1 MKVCVVGAGAAGCMA
16 AITLARGGAEV
27 VLLEKNEKIGKKIYI
42 TGKGRCNLTNNCDM
56 NDFFAHIVHGEKFL
70 RSALYS
76 FTPQDAMTFF
86 EEAGLSLVTERGN
99 RVFPESQ
106 KSSDVIKTLEKEL
119 KRARVSV
126 KYNCKVLE
134 IKVVSGV
141 DSLDCIDGVS
151 KDTFEVVTDGG
162 AIACDK
168 VVVATGGVSYPSTGS
183 TGDGY
188 AFARSLGHKITPPK
202 QGLVPIHVRQE
213 IASLQGISLKN
224 VELSALTDSGKCIAS
239 RFGELMFTD
248 RGLSGPIALTLSSYI
263 NRMDGVKLVLDL
275 KPSLDEKQ
283 LDARIL
289 RDFEER
295 KNQDIKN
302 VTRAL
307 LPDRLNLYVLRR
319 ADIAEWKKVN
329 IITKDERA
337 RLVHTVKNL
346 VFDVKELAPF
356 TEAVI
361 TSGGVDVKELKPS
374 CESRLRSGIY
384 FVGETADIDAL
395 TGGFNLQLAF
405 ATGVAAARDILKS
418 IGK

>member
-1 MKVCVVGAGAAGCMA
+1 MKVCVIGAGAAGCMA
-16 AITLARGGAEV
+16 AIMLARGGAEV

-42 TGKGRCNLTNNCDM
+42 TGKGRCNLTNNCDI

-70 RSALYS
+70 RSAIYS
-76 FTPQDAMTFF
+76 FTSQDTMAFF

-119 KRARVSV
+119 KRARVGV
-126 KYNCKVLE
+126 RYNCKVLE
-134 IKVVSGV
+134 INGADRK
-141 DSLDCIDGVS
+141 DDAECADGVVTD
-151 KDTFEVVTDGG
+151 KFEVVTDDGV
-162 AIACDK
+162 IYCDK
-168 VVVATGGVSYPSTGS
+168 VIVATGGVSYPSTGS

-188 AFARSLGHKITPPK
+188 AFARSFGHKITPPK
-202 QGLVPIHVRQE
+202 QGLVPIHVEQE
-213 IASLQGISLKN
+213 IGSLQGISLKN
-224 VELSALTDSGKCIAS
+224 VELSAFSDSGKCIAS

-263 NRMDGVKLVLDL
+263 NRIDGARLVLDL

-329 IITKDERA
+329 VVTKDERA

-346 VFDVKELAPF
+346 TFDVKELAPF

-374 CESRLRSGIY
+374 CESRLKSGIY
-384 FVGETADIDAL
+384 FVGEAADIDAL